1 MTIQWLAPFSPAQK
15 RGVLGLSLLAV
26 AIIGLGDYITGFE
39 IALTTFYLIPVGV
52 AAWIAGRG
60 AGFLVAIASAMVW
73 LWADLQS
80 GRPYGHPAI
89 PPWNAFVRLSSFSV
103 VAFTLASLRKALVQA
118 HTDELTRIPNTRA
131 FIDRLDV
138 ELRRARRYG
147 RALTVAY
154 LDIDGFK
161 NVNGQYGHR
170 AGDELLQLV
179 AKTLEH
185 EIRSSDMAARLGG
198 DEFSILFAETDFAD
212 AAAALA
218 HLRVALDDA
227 MHAAVHRVSF
237 SIGAVTLVGF
247 TEDPQIVIDAA
258 DALMYE
264 AKRNPGNAIRHE
276 RLP

>member
-15 RGVLGLSLLAV
+15 RGVLGLSLLGV
-26 AIIGLGDYITGFE
+26 AIIGLGDYLTGFE
-39 IALTTFYLIPVGV
+39 MALTSFYLIPVGV
-52 AAWIAGRG
+52 AAWIAGRA
-60 AGFLVAIASAMVW
+60 AGLTVAVASTLVW

-80 GRPYGHPAI
+80 GRLYGHPAS
-89 PPWNAFVRLSSFSV
+89 PPWNALARLSSFSV

-131 FIDRLDV
+131 FMDRLDV

-161 NVNGQYGHR
+161 NVNDLHGHR
-170 AGDELLQLV
+170 VGNELLRLV
-179 AKTLEH
+179 AKTLER

-198 DEFSILFAETDFAD
+198 DEFSILFAETDFAE

-218 HLRVALDDA
+218 HLRAALDDA
-227 MHAAVHRVSF
+227 VRPTAFPVDLQHRSRDLGRFRRGCAAR
-237 SIGAVTLVGF
+237 
-247 TEDPQIVIDAA
+247 DQCRRWA
-258 DALMYE
+258 DV
-264 AKRNPGNAIRHE
+264 
-276 RLP
+276 